1 MKIAV
6 IRFSALGD
14 LAGLSPILKSLK
26 YKPTLI
32 TTNIG
37 KAYYSDE
44 YENIICLKSK
54 SIISVLKLILKIRKE
69 KFDVVIDFQCN
80 DRSRLI
86 TKFLNA
92 KIYNNLGIDVYNN
105 NTFDIFKLILKDT
118 NLLNEVKF
126 EFIKKDKKYI
136 VFNCGSSAKWISK
149 RLPIGKWK
157 EFANY
162 LCKRFNLPI
171 YLVGDKSEYEYLEN
185 ISKKLN
191 TDVKNLAGKTS
202 LIELKNILKN
212 AYLTIST
219 DSAAMHISAV
229 LGTPTIG
236 IFGATNWLRSAP
248 SSPWSTIIYDK
259 TFFKDSKPL
268 KTNTL
273 EVNDKMYENID
284 LEDGIKEIEKY
295 L

>member
-1 MKIAV
+1 LKIAV

-32 TTNIG
+32 TTDIG

-54 SIISVLKLILKIRKE
+54 SFISVLKLILEVRKE

-80 DRSRLI
+80 DRSRFI
-86 TKFLNA
+86 SKFLNT
-92 KIYNNLGIDVYNN
+92 KIYNNEGIDVYNN
-105 NTFDIFKLILKDT
+105 STFDIFRLILKDT

-126 EFIKKDKKYI
+126 EFVKKDKKYI

-149 RLPIGKWK
+149 RLPINKWK

-162 LCKRFNLPI
+162 LNKRFNLPI
-171 YLVGDKSEYEYLEN
+171 YLVGDNNEYEYLEN
-185 ISKKLN
+185 ILKEL
-191 TDVKNLAGKTS
+191 DMDAKNLAGKTS
-202 LIELKNILKN
+202 LVELKDILKN

-219 DSAAMHISAV
+219 DSAAMHISSV

-236 IFGATNWLRSAP
+236 IFGATNWLRSSP
-248 SSPWSTIIYDK
+248 SSPWSTVIYDK
-259 TFFKDSKPL
+259 TFFKKNKPL
-268 KTNTL
+268 KMNTM
-273 EVNDKMYENID
+273 EINNKMYKNID
-284 LEDGIKEIEKY
+284 LEEGIRKIEKY